1 MKRAI
6 LCYVIVLLGLSAA
19 RTSNAQSPLA
29 PLALPSFAIFDLSP
43 DTVPPDLERKYKAR
57 ELAGMRSAME
67 KQRADTIRSTT
78 DETVRATAKDNRV
91 FYFVVPITFY
101 ASRHLFA
108 KETWTAEDVTEGQ
121 QLAAFTAWIAGKPEL
136 MIEKTGQSAFRSGL
150 VELRNWFVAVC
161 RDNKTLPAMLFLT
174 DDLFYGGKEIDVAR
188 VSQLTPV
195 KTIAIPDTQA
205 SFVVFTDGLPPEPL
219 IIGVVNSDGRPR
231 WLRRY
236 SAAPLGAIAS
246 ATTHEN
252 GIKKLDGHGYVCWLL
267 ASWRF
272 GTAPSRVYL
281 DESLNLR
288 FYYLS
293 W

>member
-1 MKRAI
+1 
-6 LCYVIVLLGLSAA
+6 
-19 RTSNAQSPLA
+19 
-29 PLALPSFAIFDLSP
+29 
-43 DTVPPDLERKYKAR
+43 
-57 ELAGMRSAME
+57 ME
-67 KQRADTIRSTT
+67 
-78 DETVRATAKDNRV
+78 E
-91 FYFVVPITFY
+91 
-101 ASRHLFA
+101 
-108 KETWTAEDVTEGQ
+108 VTEGR
-121 QLAAFTAWIAGKPEL
+121 QLAAFIAWIAGKPEL
-136 MIEKTGQSAFRSGL
+136 MIEKTDQRAFRSSL
-150 VELRNWFVAVC
+150 VKLRNWFAGVC

-174 DDLFYGGKEIDVAR
+174 DDLFYGGEEINLAR

-195 KTIAIPDTQA
+195 TTIAIPERQA
-205 SFVVFTDGLPPEPL
+205 SFVVFTDGSQPEPL
-219 IIGVVNSDGRPR
+219 ILGVVDSDGRPR

-246 ATTHEN
+246 ATSHEN

-272 GTAPSRVYL
+272 GTAASRIYL